1 MENQAIQN
9 PTPEPTLTPVQISEP
24 KAKFSAMYLVLSLF
38 ILLLLASTAFL
49 YYQNIRL
56 KKMLSVYQNSASP
69 TPTTYQS
76 PVPSTTTDTT
86 ANWKT
91 YTDSEYKFS
100 FMYPNDWKLNCLA
113 TELPDGWL
121 DRNICD
127 LVSPKALLDHGQIS
141 NGSYFVVGVSK
152 PNPNYANFTEYL
164 DYSSKQFGY
173 TFKDRQ
179 INNISGKIGL
189 TRGKETNFLFERN
202 GHFINANW
210 IYSENSESIDQI
222 LSTFKFT
229 N

>member
-1 MENQAIQN
+1 
-9 PTPEPTLTPVQISEP
+9 
-24 KAKFSAMYLVLSLF
+24 
-38 ILLLLASTAFL
+38 
-49 YYQNIRL
+49 
-56 KKMLSVYQNSASP
+56 MLSVYQNSASP

>member
-1 MENQAIQN
+1 MVRIPDFRSLGFVIVASSVFVGIQIGKDQTLNQQPIATQ
-9 PTPEPTLTPVQISEP
+9 PTT
-24 KAKFSAMYLVLSLF
+24 
-38 ILLLLASTAFL
+38 
-49 YYQNIRL
+49 
-56 KKMLSVYQNSASP
+56 SP
-69 TPTTYQS
+69 TQATPISVT
-76 PVPSTTTDTT
+76 STTTLTT
-86 ANWKT
+86 NPTADWKT

-100 FMYPNDWKLNCLA
+100 FMYPSDWKLNCLA

-141 NGSYFVVGVSK
+141 NGSYFVVGASK
-152 PNPNYANFTEYL
+152 PNSNYANFTEYL
-164 DYSSKQFGY
+164 DYSSKQFRY

-189 TRGKETNFLFERN
+189 TQGKETNYLFERN

-222 LSTFKFT
+222 LSTFKLT

>member
-1 MENQAIQN
+1 MGFVIVASSVFVGIQIGKDQTLNQQPIATQ
-9 PTPEPTLTPVQISEP
+9 PTT
-24 KAKFSAMYLVLSLF
+24 
-38 ILLLLASTAFL
+38 
-49 YYQNIRL
+49 
-56 KKMLSVYQNSASP
+56 SP
-69 TPTTYQS
+69 TQATPISVT
-76 PVPSTTTDTT
+76 STTTLTT
-86 ANWKT
+86 NPTADWKT

-100 FMYPNDWKLNCLA
+100 FMYPSDWKLNCLA

-141 NGSYFVVGVSK
+141 NGSYFVVGASK
-152 PNPNYANFTEYL
+152 PNSNYVNFTEYL

-189 TRGKETNFLFERN
+189 TQGKETNYLFERN

-222 LSTFKFT
+222 LSTFKLT